1 MAKFLEENAVEK
13 PGQSVSLWR
22 YMSLSK
28 FMHMIQ
34 NRTIWFSCITTLL
47 NDDPYEGSLPFS
59 YLEPTNPKVTA
70 KREKAL
76 DLSPGSTVESLRR
89 MEASF
94 KENRS
99 DTFVSCWHSGVTDND
114 AMWRLYG
121 AEHDGSVCVQTTV
134 ARASRNL
141 PNWVSIGRVTYT
153 SYDEPWD
160 VPLNAYTP
168 FFRKRL
174 CFEHEKEVRFLVNKK
189 LDIRNDNFPGNE
201 HGMPLVVDL
210 NDFLLRVYVS
220 PTSPAWFEGVVGN
233 ALHQAGL
240 DLPFGPAPMSRKA
253 AI

>member
-1 MAKFLEENAVEK
+1 MARFLEENSVER

-34 NRTIWFSCITTLL
+34 NQTIWFSCINTLL
-47 NDDPYEGSLPFS
+47 KDDPYEGSLPFS
-59 YLEPTNPKVTA
+59 YMEHHDAEAIA
-70 KREKAL
+70 KREKNL
-76 DLSPGSTVESLRR
+76 RIEQGSTQKSLRS
-89 MEASF
+89 MEESF
-94 KENRS
+94 KNNRGE
-99 DTFVSCWHSGVTDND
+99 TFVSCWHSGVTDND

-121 AEHDGSVCVQTTV
+121 AENDGSVCVQTTV

-141 PNWVSIGRVTYT
+141 PEWVSIGRVTYT

-189 LDIRNDNFPGNE
+189 LDIQTQDFKGSE
-201 HGMPLVVDL
+201 HGMPLVVNL

-220 PTSPAWFEGVVGN
+220 PTSPEWFEGVVGN
-233 ALHQAGL
+233 AIYQAGL
-240 DLPFGPAPMSRKA
+240 SLPFGPAPMSRKA